1 MFESLNN
8 NLFES
13 VEIPFTT
20 DGFEFKKLKDLDPK
34 GVYRIYGF
42 FVSEGK
48 MYSGKIMSLITNN
61 CFISLPARYVEKF
74 TSEEKSAFWSGK
86 YSLTDIKK
94 VVTKSGNDTYI
105 FNIIETN
112 PEYVAPTKSGDN
124 TPEIPFN

>member
-8 NLFES
+8 TSFEE
-13 VEIPFTT
+13 VELPFST
-20 DGFEFKKLKDLDPK
+20 DNFEFKKLKDLDPK
-34 GVYRIYGF
+34 GAYRIYGF

-48 MYSGKIMSLITNN
+48 KYSGKIMSLITKE

-74 TSEEKSAFWSGK
+74 TTEEKSAFWSGK

-94 VVTKSGNDTYI
+94 VSTKSGNDTYV

-112 PEYVAPTKSGDN
+112 PEYEAPTKSGD
-124 TPEIPFN
+124 TPDIPFN